1 MLDDKNLLHIQGLKT
16 YFYTLSGLVKAVDG
30 VNLKIREKESVGLIG
45 ESACGKT
52 MTALSIMRLIP
63 PPGKIVEGKILFRD
77 VNLVEMTEE
86 EMRSIRGKEISMVF
100 QDPMTFLN
108 PVLKIG
114 DQIGEALSSSSKNKT
129 VDVKRKVV
137 EALELVNIPS
147 PSKIMS
153 FYPHQLSGG
162 MRQRVIIATAL
173 INNPRLLIADEPTT
187 ALDVTVQMQI
197 LNLLKDVKKKLGL
210 SLLLISHDLGVV
222 ANICDSVYVMYAG
235 KIVEHADVFT
245 IYKSC
250 KHPYTLGLLESV
262 LSIDEFKEELKIL
275 EGQVPNPLNFPP
287 GCRFYPRCKARK
299 DICSKQDAPSIEIEP
314 GHLVSC
320 WLYAGGSI

>member
-1 MLDDKNLLHIQGLKT
+1 LHIQGLKT
-16 YFYTLSGLVKAVDG
+16 YFYTLRGLVKAVDG
-30 VNLKIREKESVGLIG
+30 ISLKIHEKESVGLIG

-63 PPGKIVEGKILFRD
+63 PPGKIVDGKILFRD
-77 VNLVEMTEE
+77 INLLELNEE
-86 EMRSIRGKEISMVF
+86 QMRSIRGKEISMVF

-114 DQIGEALSSSSKNKT
+114 DQIGEAVSSYDKT
-129 VDVKRKVV
+129 IDIKRKVA
-137 EALELVNIPS
+137 EELDLVNIPS

-173 INNPRLLIADEPTT
+173 INDPMLLIADEPTT

-197 LNLLKDVKKKLGL
+197 LNLLKDIKQKLGL

-222 ANICDSVYVMYAG
+222 ADICDRVYVMYAG
-235 KIVEHADVFT
+235 KIIEQANVSA
-245 IYKSC
+245 IYENC
-250 KHPYTLGLLESV
+250 KHPYTAGLLESV
-262 LSIDEFKEELKIL
+262 LSIDEFKEELKVL
-275 EGQVPNPLNFPP
+275 EGDVPNPLNFPQ
-287 GCRFYPRCKARK
+287 GCRFYPRCKVRK
-299 DICSKQDAPSIEIEP
+299 EICHKQDAPTIEIEAE
-314 GHLVSC
+314 HFVSC
-320 WLYAGGSI
+320 WLYAGEN